1 MMDTYIGY
9 IIPQI
14 PYLWLDTQQQEVGL
28 KGWAEGR
35 FIRRY
40 LVKSKADMFFSEYFV
55 LPALFPQVCSFFK
68 AQDEPV
74 AARHFPDVRMNGKR
88 VRLESLFPRETL
100 QVIEKTGLSVLLL
113 YDKLRLAYVN
123 VTPQSVTLLQGS
135 SGWPRLIPSPDAF
148 WLKNA
153 VPFDVNY
160 TDFKVTDVGL
170 YSLTRWRD
178 AIAIIDRM
186 ASFVREN
193 LKDVTI
199 TDGTAGVGGD
209 LLQIIKRFGRVNAVE
224 LLPLHCAVAAHNLS
238 IFCVDFPP
246 VSIICA
252 NYVDVVEFYRKWTGP
267 PVVQDVVYLDPPW
280 GGPEYWKKKK
290 VQLQLDGVPLHL
302 LVTHILKSGIA
313 SYVFVKAPKNVDFHG
328 YPSFTSFN
336 IGKMK
341 LLCFQ

>member
-74 AARHFPDVRMNGKR
+74 AACHFPDVRMNGKR

-123 VTPQSVTLLQGS
+123 VTCTSCIEHCQ
-135 SGWPRLIPSPDAF
+135 
-148 WLKNA
+148 
-153 VPFDVNY
+153 
-160 TDFKVTDVGL
+160 L
-170 YSLTRWRD
+170 YSISLR
-178 AIAIIDRM
+178 
-186 ASFVREN
+186 
-193 LKDVTI
+193 
-199 TDGTAGVGGD
+199 
-209 LLQIIKRFGRVNAVE
+209 
-224 LLPLHCAVAAHNLS
+224 
-238 IFCVDFPP
+238 
-246 VSIICA
+246 
-252 NYVDVVEFYRKWTGP
+252 
-267 PVVQDVVYLDPPW
+267 
-280 GGPEYWKKKK
+280 
-290 VQLQLDGVPLHL
+290 
-302 LVTHILKSGIA
+302 
-313 SYVFVKAPKNVDFHG
+313 
-328 YPSFTSFN
+328 
-336 IGKMK
+336 
-341 LLCFQ
+341 